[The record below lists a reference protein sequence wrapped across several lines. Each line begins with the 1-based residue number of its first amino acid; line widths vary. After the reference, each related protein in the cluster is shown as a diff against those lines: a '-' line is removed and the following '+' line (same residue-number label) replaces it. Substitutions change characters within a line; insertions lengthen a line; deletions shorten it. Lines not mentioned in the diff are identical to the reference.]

1 MKKLLWT
8 NIFICCL
15 VSVSAQ
21 TYRDGVWYSIYD
33 TETHTMNT
41 QGDYATGGIFAP
53 TGGQLNVQWKY
64 EWIDLFGA
72 FSKVNT
78 QVLESADGGKNTTQ
92 RGKLQ
97 ENTGNN
103 SNTTEHFTVSRNINW
118 IKFNRPD
125 DEGLNG
131 PTHKVSVYHIDIP
144 LARHILL
151 PSGNY
156 GTTTASHDF
165 GSQKALSASSAYH
178 VDLRSFLS
186 AADITV
192 TSSAPEIFRIGSADN
207 TEGLKYAV
215 GANACASSNGK
226 AEAAGGSALGNIAN
240 YGFDIYFVPQEGK
253 EYKAT
258 VTITD
263 GVSSASVEVTGKGIK
278 LDQSITWEQ
287 QTESPIL
294 SNGSIESATASSG
307 LDVTY
312 SFDPEGI
319 VSFEDGILAISGLGH
334 VSITA
339 SQAGNG
345 VYNAAEQVTKVLTI
359 IPAETSYAYTAAI
372 CEGDAYSDENFENLT
387 AGGPYYDTIPN
398 MYGTDSVIVLT
409 LQVNPVYLFD
419 EGSREIYQGTEETWQ
434 GVELSQLP
442 VGDTLL
448 VAEYAT
454 MSGCDSVYKLALSV
468 VVRPTTYGNENFVI
482 CAGDTAEYAGKK
494 YTRPTVDGPIL
505 IEEKNIYG
513 GDSLVT
519 VNVNVLPL
527 KHIDDAPMTITEG
540 DEVEWQHIELKELPV
555 GDTTLVAVYT
565 AANGCDSTYTITV
578 SVKEK
583 VATGLNQSKA
593 NSERVRK
600 TIINGRL
607 YIRKGETLYD
617 CLGGKV
623 TGEVDN

>member
-1 MKKLLWT
+1 MKKLLWA

-15 VSVSAQ
+15 ASVSAQ

-151 PSGNY
+151 PSGDY

-226 AEAAGGSALGNIAN
+226 AEAAGGGTLGNIAG

-253 EYKAT
+253 DYQAT

-263 GVSSASVEVTGKGIK
+263 GVSAATVEVKGAGIK
-278 LDQSITWEQ
+278 LEQSITWEQ
-287 QTESPIL
+287 QTENPVL
-294 SNGSIESATASSG
+294 SNGAIETATASSG

-312 SFDPEGI
+312 TFEPEGI
-319 VSFEDGILAISGLGH
+319 VSFEGGILAINGLGK
-334 VSITA
+334 VSVTA

-345 VYNAAEQVTKVLTI
+345 VYNAAEPVVKELTV
-359 IPAETSYAYTAAI
+359 IPAETSYAYSAAI
-372 CEGDAYSDENFENLT
+372 CEGEVYSDENFENLT
-387 AGGPYYDTIPN
+387 TSDLYYDTIPN
-398 MYGTDSVIVLT
+398 IYGTDSVIVLT
-409 LQVNPVYLFD
+409 LKVNPVYSFD
-419 EGSREIYQGTEETWQ
+419 EGSREIYEGTNETWQ
-434 GVELSQLP
+434 GVDFSLLP

-454 MSGCDSVYKLALSV
+454 VSGCDAVYKLNLSV
-468 VVRPTTYGNENFVI
+468 VVRPTTYGNETFVI
-482 CAGDTAEYAGKK
+482 CAGDTAVYAGKK
-494 YTRPTVDGPIL
+494 YVRPTVDGPML

-519 VNVNVLPL
+519 VNVSVLPL
-527 KHIDDAPMTITEG
+527 KRIDDAPMTITEG
-540 DEVEWQHIELKELPV
+540 DDAEWQHIDLGQLPV

-565 AANGCDSTYTITV
+565 AANGCDSTYTISVT
-578 SVKEK
+578 VKEK
-583 VATGLNQSKA
+583 VATGLNKSQTNNEK
-593 NSERVRK
+593 VQK
-600 TIINGRL
+600 TVINGRL
-607 YIRKGETLYD
+607 YIRKGEALYD

-623 TGEVDN
+623 TGADN

>member
-1 MKKLLWT
+1 MKKLIWA
-8 NIFICCL
+8 NIFFCCI
-15 VSVSAQ
+15 VTVSAQ
-21 TYRDGVWYSIYD
+21 TYKEGVWYSIYD
-33 TETHTMNT
+33 AGTHSMNT
-41 QGDYATGGIFAP
+41 QGDYETSNIFAP
-53 TGGQLNVQWKY
+53 TSGELTVIWNY
-64 EWIDLFGA
+64 EWIDWLGVA
-72 FSKVNT
+72 RKIDTEVE
-78 QVLESADGGKNTTQ
+78 ESANSGNSPRTIGSLT
-92 RGKLQ
+92 
-97 ENTGNN
+97 ENTNN
-103 SNTTEHFTVSRNINW
+103 GSVTTEHYTTSRNINW
-118 IKFNRPD
+118 LRFNRS
-125 DEGLNG
+125 GL
-131 PTHKVSVYHIDIP
+131 PTHKVNVTRIALP
-144 LARHILL
+144 LARHILF

-156 GTTTASHDF
+156 GTTTGAHDF
-165 GSQKALSASSAYH
+165 GEQEALSASEAYH

-192 TSSAPEIFRIGSADN
+192 TSSEPQVFRIGSADN

-319 VSFEDGILAISGLGH
+319 VSFEDGILAISGLGQ

-454 MSGCDSVYKLALSV
+454 VSGCDSVYKLALSV